1 MTKPRILIAEDE
13 LNIREVLHMQL
24 ELAGFEVFEACDGL
38 EALEL
43 AARARPDVMLL
54 DVMMPNL
61 DGYETLRRLRASY
74 ATRFIPVIMLTAKNT
89 REDAMSGFQEGAN
102 DYIVKPFNT
111 PELMLRIDNQL
122 RWSRQQREANPLTG
136 LPGNLSINEETS
148 RRLASGVPF
157 ALLQVDID
165 FFKAY
170 NDYYGYARGDD
181 AIQALARIL
190 VEAAGRH
197 GEGNFVGHIG
207 GDDFVLL
214 TAPEPA
220 EAIGQEIVDAFD
232 ATVPGLYDPED
243 RERGYVEVLGR
254 RHDVER
260 FPLMSVTV
268 ALVRTDRAQ
277 VSHLAQL
284 ADVAQELKEHGKGM
298 TGSVLVGERR
308 HGDAGHAVD
317 PAGPGEPGL
326 DRHAA

>member
-1 MTKPRILIAEDE
+1 MTKSRILIAEDD
-13 LNIREVLHMQL
+13 LHIREILHVFL
-24 ELAGFEVFEACDGL
+24 ELSDFEVVEACDGV

-43 AARARPDVMLL
+43 AERSRPDVILL
-54 DVMMPNL
+54 DVMMPRM
-61 DGYETLRRLRASY
+61 DGFEVLKRLRASY
-74 ATRFIPVIMLTAKNT
+74 TTRHIPIIMLTAKDAK
-89 REDAMSGFQEGAN
+89 EDTLTGFRGGAN
-102 DYIVKPFNT
+102 DYIVKPFDA
-111 PELMLRIDNQL
+111 PELLLRVNNQL

-136 LPGNLSINEETS
+136 LPGNLSINEETG
-148 RRLASGVPF
+148 RRLASGTPF
-157 ALLQVDID
+157 ALLLVDVD

-170 NDYYGYARGDD
+170 NDRYGYTRGDQ
-181 AIQALARIL
+181 AIQVLSRIL
-190 VEAAGRH
+190 VEAGGRH

-214 TAPEPA
+214 SSPEHA
-220 EAIGQEIVDAFD
+220 EAIGQQIIDAFE
-232 ATVPGLYDPED
+232 AAVPGLYDPED
-243 RERGYVEVLGR
+243 HARGYVEVLGR
-254 RHDVER
+254 RHVVER